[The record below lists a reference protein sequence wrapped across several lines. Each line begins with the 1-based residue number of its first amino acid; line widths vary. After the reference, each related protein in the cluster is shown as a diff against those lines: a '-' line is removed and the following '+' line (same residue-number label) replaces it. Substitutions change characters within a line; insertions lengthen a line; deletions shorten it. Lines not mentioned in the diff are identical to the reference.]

1 MAKPRASY
9 ICESCGA
16 RHQQWSGQCGAC
28 GEWNSI
34 IEHRPTRAASSSAS
48 VAAVPLGAVEDDAA
62 VRRSTGMGEFD
73 RVLGGGLVDGAL
85 ILIGGDPGIGK
96 STLVLRAAAGLGT
109 DRRPV
114 LYVAAEESPQQ
125 VRMRARRMGFESSAI
140 HIYPDTEVGGALA
153 EAERLR
159 AGLVVVD
166 SVQTV
171 RVEGLAAAPG
181 SVSQV
186 REATVQIMQ
195 FAKAS
200 QTPVMLVGHVTKEG
214 TVAGPRTLEHIVD
227 TVLYLEGDDFH
238 AQRLLRSVKNRF
250 GPTFEVAVFE
260 MRGDGLHE
268 VPNPSAL
275 FLAER
280 DARAPGSAVAV
291 PLEGTRPLVVEI
303 QALTAPTAYALPK
316 RLATG
321 FDLNRLHMLLAV
333 LGRRA
338 GVPLGQHDVYVNV
351 VGGLRLREPAVD
363 LAVAVAVASSAR
375 DQAPGPQVAAIGEL
389 GLSGELRSVP
399 SAAVRV
405 REAER
410 LGFTRCLVPSASA
423 RNGATDGLGAA
434 NLAEALALA
443 LP

>member
-1 MAKPRASY
+1 M
-9 ICESCGA
+9 
-16 RHQQWSGQCGAC
+16 
-28 GEWNSI
+28 
-34 IEHRPTRAASSSAS
+34 
-48 VAAVPLGAVEDDAA
+48 
-62 VRRSTGMGEFD
+62 ST
-73 RVLGGGLVDGAL
+73 
-85 ILIGGDPGIGK
+85 PK
-96 STLVLRAAAGLGT
+96 SRFIATLARAAAALGT

-125 VRMRARRMGFESSAI
+125 VRMRARRMGLESSAI

-338 GVPLGQHDVYVNV
+338 GVQLGQHDVYVNV

-399 SAAVRV
+399 SATVRV

-423 RNGATDGLGAA
+423 RNGATEGLGAA